1 MDYRSEVEKII
12 VNYEKK
18 NYFGDKEI
26 IENQV
31 KLWEENGSPQN
42 MFGID
47 GICTEEKIR
56 EKARNYLHN
65 KKIDAFMLTIKYIE
79 SKNID
84 ELLERIRY
92 DQPISKKIF
101 RLVTNINLEGL
112 NNKEIKNIINNYV
125 EGSV

>member
-1 MDYRSEVEKII
+1 MDYRPEVEKII
-12 VNYEKK
+12 VDYEKK

-31 KLWEENGSPQN
+31 KLWEKNGSPQN

-65 KKIDAFMLTIKYIE
+65 YTMNSFMKLVDLIKAKNENELIE
-79 SKNID
+79 K
-84 ELLERIRY
+84 IRY
-92 DQPISKKIF
+92 DQPVSKKIF
-101 RLVTNINLEGL
+101 KAVTGINLEGF
-112 NNKEIKNIINNYV
+112 NNKEIKNAINKYV
-125 EGSV
+125 KGSV

>member
-12 VNYEKK
+12 VDYEKK
-18 NYFGDKEI
+18 NYFGNKEI

-65 KKIDAFMLTIKYIE
+65 KTMNSFMKLVDLIKAKNENELIE
-79 SKNID
+79 K
-84 ELLERIRY
+84 IRY
-92 DQPISKKIF
+92 DQPVSKKIF
-101 RLVTNINLEGL
+101 KAVTGINLEGF
-112 NNKEIKNIINNYV
+112 NNKEIKNAINKYV
-125 EGSV
+125 KGSV

>member
-12 VNYEKK
+12 VDYEKK

-65 KKIDAFMLTIKYIE
+65 KTMNSFMKLVDLIKAKNENELIE
-79 SKNID
+79 K
-84 ELLERIRY
+84 IRY
-92 DQPISKKIF
+92 DQPVSKKIF
-101 RLVTNINLEGL
+101 KAVTGINLEGF
-112 NNKEIKNIINNYV
+112 NNKEIKNAINKYV
-125 EGSV
+125 KGSV